1 MALPVDPTLTLQQSR
16 FRYTDPAPPMGFR
29 VAIGAF
35 LDRSIAARLPSF
47 PPEGCSRYYSSVR
60 IASSRCVSLLLSLL
74 LVLLLLV
81 LLVLRPLLLLA
92 ARRASASPTTTI
104 KLLLLDCSVLLFHAR
119 TSALQLPA
127 GPFSPAFSTLFSPR
141 PSAHSFPSAVFN
153 LR

>member
-1 MALPVDPTLTLQQSR
+1 LQPDFPRSLPR
-16 FRYTDPAPPMGFR
+16 A
-29 VAIGAF
+29 
-35 LDRSIAARLPSF
+35 
-47 PPEGCSRYYSSVR
+47 CSRYYSSVR

-74 LVLLLLV
+74 LVLLL
-81 LLVLRPLLLLA
+81 LRPLLLLA

-127 GPFSPAFSTLFSPR
+127 GPSSPAFSTLFSPR